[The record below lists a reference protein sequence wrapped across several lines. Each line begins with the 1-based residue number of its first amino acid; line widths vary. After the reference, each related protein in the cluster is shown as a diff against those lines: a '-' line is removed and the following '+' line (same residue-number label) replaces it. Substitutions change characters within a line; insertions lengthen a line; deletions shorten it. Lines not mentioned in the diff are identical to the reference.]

1 MRSCWEQPAQVGD
14 FRYFLEPFG
23 VKVANFSS
31 SIDPNTYTFSDL
43 FSSDYLDQ
51 KTMTAIGQEAG
62 GDDCDSLAKKS
73 QEVLGRPETRDMV
86 ADNATNLCQSR
97 LSLDQSIAEFDKL
110 DKVIVRQR
118 AEQAFRARCFQ
129 CHTSA
134 DPNNPNRNYST
145 GGAPLIP
152 FNKISDLESY
162 LKRDDNRTIGMAS
175 KISERLNRH
184 RSLPGAMPA
193 VVHVTQNEKAY
204 MALWI
209 KQFTGEDKISVAK

>member
-1 MRSCWEQPAQVGD
+1 VGD

-23 VKVANFSS
+23 VKVSNFSS

-43 FSSDYLDQ
+43 FSTDYLDYS
-51 KTMTAIGQEAG
+51 TMSAISEEAG
-62 GDDCDSLAKKS
+62 GNDCDSLAKKS
-73 QEVLGRPETRDMV
+73 QEVLGRDETRDKV
-86 ADNATNLCQSR
+86 VESATTLCQNR
-97 LSLDQSIAEFDKL
+97 LSLDQSIADFDKL

-134 DPNNPNRNYST
+134 DPNNPNKNYST

-152 FNKISDLESY
+152 FNNISALERY
-162 LKRDDNRTIGMAS
+162 IKRDDNRTIGMAS

-193 VVHVTQNEKAY
+193 VIPVTQNEKAY